1 MPRHLSEEAGREKND
16 QGPAA
21 ASSEPTAEQSSS
33 KVSADAPASGGS
45 PAEVAPVS
53 AGASRGGQTSN
64 LASVDSSGT
73 ERNTSAPEP
82 VSAASTSPVAAL
94 SSTAVGPQAV
104 SYASAVPTTSPSI
117 GISLTPSLDVLSIS
131 SQFAL
136 EPVFA
141 EAEQTK
147 KIIVET
153 VNEAAP
159 VSVNK
164 VPNAGSTISRSTNE
178 DKADFTINLLSEA
191 GATDPDGDVLSV
203 KNFVVTSGD
212 QSAFALSG
220 NNLSVIPSTFNSLN
234 EGGSETVTFQFDVVD
249 PDGLSASQTGSIIF
263 DGRNDAPTVAG
274 PISMDIKVSNTSSGT
289 FLIEAFDTS
298 SSIGNLGTADTIIAN
313 NSVAAS
319 FSRSTINLS
328 DGGQGRFSGTER
340 FPGGLTTTFVIKATG
355 SFSVD
360 TAGTFTIF
368 SRTDDGHRI
377 EIDGTTILS
386 DNRNHAPQEFF
397 RPVTLT
403 AGSHDLE
410 VVFWENGGGA
420 EVEIGI
426 ASGSLSSFSSSAFS
440 LLSAA
445 ISQAIDLNLLSGVV
459 DADKTTSLSVSN
471 FSLSSGNNAGLT
483 ESSGTLTTNFGSLAS
498 TQNAT
503 FTFDIDDG
511 SGGTVSQTLVVGV
524 TPSSDGNDTVD
535 FSSSS
540 TAIELKAGLDD
551 VEIINGSNF
560 DDTLIG
566 GSGDQTISGGTG
578 SDKIAGGAGNDT
590 LNGGDGDDA
599 FQINAAS
606 DITSGGT
613 FNGGNGDDSVV
624 IASTS
629 ISSLVFPTSPVAF
642 SSIETFDLSG
652 GADGG
657 VTVSI
662 DGNDLSGISTFTGD
676 GAADQLNIINGDF
689 SFSSGQTING
699 IQTIKL
705 SQSNTAQTATLN
717 GTVAGLTTIE
727 GTLNSSS
734 VADDNVAIS
743 GSRDLSGA
751 TLKNID
757 ELSLADGASSR
768 QTIAIN
774 SNTDLGLTEIED
786 FTTGGGSTADIIDYK
801 SDLVAGDGTVL
812 SSSNDLIL
820 QSITTADKSINVISN
835 NSTGLIEFEA
845 TQLSIDITGST
856 STQITTAVEALL
868 ESTNS
873 STNLTGVS
881 SQMNPGVSNSDTL
894 LVFHEADDDAV
905 IVRYQEGSTSEADFS
920 GELSVV
926 AIFDSLSHTGSNL
939 FEDANI
945 V

>member
-1 MPRHLSEEAGREKND
+1 M
-16 QGPAA
+16 
-21 ASSEPTAEQSSS
+21 
-33 KVSADAPASGGS
+33 
-45 PAEVAPVS
+45 
-53 AGASRGGQTSN
+53 
-64 LASVDSSGT
+64 
-73 ERNTSAPEP
+73 
-82 VSAASTSPVAAL
+82 
-94 SSTAVGPQAV
+94 
-104 SYASAVPTTSPSI
+104 
-117 GISLTPSLDVLSIS
+117 
-131 SQFAL
+131 
-136 EPVFA
+136 
-141 EAEQTK
+141 
-147 KIIVET
+147 
-153 VNEAAP
+153 
-159 VSVNK
+159 
-164 VPNAGSTISRSTNE
+164 
-178 DKADFTINLLSEA
+178 
-191 GATDPDGDVLSV
+191 
-203 KNFVVTSGD
+203 
-212 QSAFALSG
+212 
-220 NNLSVIPSTFNSLN
+220 
-234 EGGSETVTFQFDVVD
+234 
-249 PDGLSASQTGSIIF
+249 
-263 DGRNDAPTVAG
+263 
-274 PISMDIKVSNTSSGT
+274 
-289 FLIEAFDTS
+289 
-298 SSIGNLGTADTIIAN
+298 
-313 NSVAAS
+313 
-319 FSRSTINLS
+319 
-328 DGGQGRFSGTER
+328 
-340 FPGGLTTTFVIKATG
+340 
-355 SFSVD
+355 
-360 TAGTFTIF
+360 
-368 SRTDDGHRI
+368 
-377 EIDGTTILS
+377 
-386 DNRNHAPQEFF
+386 
-397 RPVTLT
+397 
-403 AGSHDLE
+403 
-410 VVFWENGGGA
+410 
-420 EVEIGI
+420 
-426 ASGSLSSFSSSAFS
+426 
-440 LLSAA
+440 
-445 ISQAIDLNLLSGVV
+445 
-459 DADKTTSLSVSN
+459 
-471 FSLSSGNNAGLT
+471 
-483 ESSGTLTTNFGSLAS
+483 
-498 TQNAT
+498 
-503 FTFDIDDG
+503 
-511 SGGTVSQTLVVGV
+511 
-524 TPSSDGNDTVD
+524 
-535 FSSSS
+535 
-540 TAIELKAGLDD
+540 
-551 VEIINGSNF
+551 
-560 DDTLIG
+560 
-566 GSGDQTISGGTG
+566 GGTG

-613 FNGGNGDDSVV
+613 FNGGNGDDCVV

-689 SFSSGQTING
+689 SLSSGQTING
-699 IQTIKL
+699 IETIKL